1 MSKIG
6 KSHPHV
12 AYCVYIHGLANK
24 WTYFL
29 RTIPDISDLLKPLE
43 DAIFNHFIP
52 ALVGKPVSDVERAL
66 FALPVRLGGL
76 GISNPQALSDSE
88 FTASVRVTHTLVIVL
103 FIKKVLYMLTLPLI
117 SVRLRLQ
124 LLL

>member
-12 AYCVYIHGLANK
+12 AYCAYMHGLANK

-29 RTIPDISDLLKPLE
+29 QTISGIFDLLKPLE
-43 DAIFNHFIP
+43 DAIFHHFIP

-66 FALPVRLGGL
+66 FALPVHLV
-76 GISNPQALSDSE
+76 AWE
-88 FTASVRVTHTLVIVL
+88 FPIFKHC
-103 FIKKVLYMLTLPLI
+103 LI
-117 SVRLRLQ
+117 Q
-124 LLL
+124 ILLLLLGLPIH